1 MVHDH
6 GRCGGLV
13 PAGDA
18 MALADGIAD
27 AMDHLSDWQARA
39 VLAQARVQQMFDPE
53 QGIRRLEALLDEVIS
68 TSRRGR

>member
-1 MVHDH
+1 
-6 GRCGGLV
+6 
-13 PAGDA
+13 